1 MAMTSRIERRK
12 EKKNKR
18 KIILTISAIL
28 LAGLIAF
35 ATYLYMKV
43 GDTVEAM
50 YTPLESDASREQETA
65 LESKESINV
74 LLLGV
79 DEREGDKGRSDTM
92 MLLSLNPHTNE
103 MLKFNIPR
111 DTYVEI
117 PGVGMDKI
125 NHAYAFGGS
134 DLSVK
139 TVENLLDTTIH
150 YYAKINMEGLVDVVD
165 AMGGITVQNDIHLT
179 RNQYDFPKGELS
191 LNGEEALVYT
201 RIRKEDPRGDLGRN
215 DRQQKVIDAFID
227 KAVSVESFTKVN
239 PILDAAGENAQTNVE
254 METLRRLFFDYRGT
268 RNNQTKEMIEGSGRM
283 MGGVWYYVVSN
294 EEIYRLR
301 NVLSDHMQAR

>member
-1 MAMTSRIERRK
+1 
-12 EKKNKR
+12 
-18 KIILTISAIL
+18 
-28 LAGLIAF
+28 
-35 ATYLYMKV
+35 
-43 GDTVEAM
+43 M
-50 YTPLESDASREQETA
+50 YTPLESDKNRDVASA
-65 LESKESINV
+65 LENEESINI

-79 DEREGDKGRSDTM
+79 DKREGDKGRSDTM

-134 DLSVK
+134 DLSVR
-139 TVENLLDTTIH
+139 TVENFLDTTVH

-179 RNQYDFPKGELS
+179 RKEYDFPKGELTLS
-191 LNGEEALVYT
+191 GQEALIYT

-215 DRQQKVIDAFID
+215 DRQQKVINAFIE
-227 KAVSVESFTKVN
+227 KASSVSSVTKVD
-239 PILDAAGENAQTNVE
+239 PILDAAGENAESNVD
-254 METLRRLFFDYRGT
+254 MATIRALFKDYRST
-268 RNNQTKEMIEGSGRM
+268 RNNQEKEFIEGSGKM
-283 MGGVWYYVVSN
+283 MGGVWYYVVPDS
-294 EEIYRLR
+294 EIIRLR
-301 NVLSDHMQAR
+301 DKLTQHMEAR

>member
-1 MAMTSRIERRK
+1 MTSRIERRK